1 MVNMVDLENP
11 KVVYQG
17 QIFWDMLRPG
27 VRLAVMGPKGCMT
40 SIIQRVVETRSQNQW
55 YVVTKNSR
63 YVLSTS
69 RIDLEALQAMP
80 TVVNA

>member
-27 VRLAVMGPKGCMT
+27 VRLAVMGPRGCMT
-40 SIIQRVVETRSQNQW
+40 SIIQKVVETARGQW
-55 YVVTKNSR
+55 YVVTRNSR
-63 YVLSTS
+63 YVLSTG
-69 RIDLEALQAMP
+69 RINLEALQAQP
-80 TVVNA
+80 TVVGA